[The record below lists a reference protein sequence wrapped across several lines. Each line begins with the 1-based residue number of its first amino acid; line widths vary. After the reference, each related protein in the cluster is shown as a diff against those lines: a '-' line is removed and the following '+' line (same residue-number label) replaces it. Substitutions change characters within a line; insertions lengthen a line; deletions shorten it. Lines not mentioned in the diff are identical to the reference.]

1 MKTDAAKRLTALL
14 ILAFILAFG
23 FISCSQSPESEGN
36 VTAAE
41 TSGVTET
48 AAKSDYEIA
57 KELFAGTDY
66 GGYEFN
72 IYYYANV
79 AFNDIFTE
87 AIDGDVLN
95 DSLYERNSRAEAA
108 LNIKISGFKGKAAWD
123 QVNKDITAV
132 VLSGD
137 SSYDAL
143 EQSLVYSLKLAAAGN
158 LSNLDNI
165 AAIDKTAG
173 WWDKATVDVMSLKGT
188 LYVLNGN
195 INYNDDAWVQFMI
208 FNKTMGETYGVKAAD
223 IYASVR
229 DGKWTYETF
238 KKDVALFTGDLNGDG
253 KLKSLEDLFG
263 YEMHQG
269 ATLYMLYGFGAK
281 LAYFDEDGVF
291 KLNTE
296 ESLVTMADDFVN
308 TMQGDAYCVYENDY
322 NYGINFNESRLWSNI
337 STLGTL
343 KDYRDMADD
352 FGILPLPKY
361 DEAQER
367 YANPINLIQ
376 GAGYSVP
383 ITVSDREMSGTVL
396 SAMSAFSTDTVT
408 SALYDKC
415 RDAKWVRDTESVE
428 MLELIWDNISFPLNE
443 MTWGEKIPYTDIYYK
458 LLPKESSGLATLF
471 AKYQVPIEEEMSSL
485 GQGLMDNAD
494 K

>member
-1 MKTDAAKRLTALL
+1 MKIDAARRTMTVLL
-14 ILAFILAFG
+14 LVCLMAFV
-23 FISCSQSPESEGN
+23 FISCSDTPDDTGN
-36 VTAAE
+36 DTAAE
-41 TSGVTET
+41 TTAGTET
-48 AAKSDYEIA
+48 AVKSDYELA

-95 DSLYERNSRAEAA
+95 DSIYERNSRTESA
-108 LNIKISGFKGKAAWD
+108 LNVKISGIKGKDAWD

-132 VLSGD
+132 VLAGD
-137 SSYDAL
+137 SGFDAL

-158 LSNLDNI
+158 LCNLNNI
-165 AAIDKTAG
+165 TAVDQSAD
-173 WWDKATVDVMSLKGT
+173 WWDQPTIDVMSLKGT

-195 INYNDDAWVQFMI
+195 INFNDDAWVQFMI

-223 IYASVR
+223 IYESVR
-229 DGKWTYETF
+229 DGKWTYDYF
-238 KKDVALFTGDLNGDG
+238 KERASLFTNDLNGDG

-269 ATLYMLYGFGAK
+269 AALYMLYGFGAK
-281 LAYFDEDGVF
+281 LAYFDEDGNF
-291 KLNTE
+291 KLNTDE
-296 ESLVTMADDFVN
+296 ALVAMADDIVN
-308 TMQGDAYCVYENDY
+308 TIQGDAYCVYENDY
-322 NYGINFNESRLWSNI
+322 NYGINFNEGRLWSNV

-376 GAGYSVP
+376 GAGYSLPV
-383 ITVSDREMSGTVL
+383 TVSDREMSGTVL

-408 SALYDKC
+408 AALYDKC

-443 MTWGEKIPYTDIYYK
+443 MTWGEKIPYTEIYYK
-458 LLPKESSGLATLF
+458 LVPKNSFGLATLF
-471 AKYQVPIEEEMSSL
+471 AKYQQPIEAEMSSL
-485 GQGLMDNAD
+485 GQGLMDNAG